1 MERLLGRVKR
11 LAQIDGT
18 TLVLM
23 IGSVN
28 AAAQRPSYIFL
39 CGICQWVQRRLKWS
53 RVR

>member
-1 MERLLGRVKR
+1 MAKIRHREG
-11 LAQIDGT
+11 LAT

-28 AAAQRPSYIFL
+28 AAARRPSYIFL